1 MADYVPKDIMKNKQ
15 ILVLKK
21 LKSLAEEDYK
31 AFNSKIIPT
40 KQTVLGVRLPILRKM
55 AKWIA
60 KEEAIEFIR
69 LDKQNIYEMV
79 MLEGMVL
86 SYMDK
91 SFKELL
97 PLTEKFLKKVD
108 NWAQID
114 STVCDFK
121 NIVKEKEDVLAVV
134 KKWLKSDKEF
144 IVRAGLVMLLAHY
157 METDNLKIIFKLS
170 QSVEHAGY
178 YVHMGN
184 AWLISVCMAKFPD
197 ETIIFFKNNTLDNK
211 THNKAIQKSRE
222 SYRVSKE
229 HKVIIN
235 ELKRR

>member
-1 MADYVPKDIMKNKQ
+1 MKNNQ
-15 ILVLKK
+15 ILVLKE
-21 LKSLAEEDYK
+21 LKSLAEEGYK
-31 AFNSKIIPT
+31 TFNSKIIPT
-40 KQTVLGVRLPILRKM
+40 KQTVLGVRMPILREI
-55 AKWIA
+55 AKRIA
-60 KEEAIEFIR
+60 KEETIEFIQ

-86 SYMDK
+86 FYMDK

-97 PLTEKFLKKVD
+97 PLVEKFLKKVD

-114 STVCDFK
+114 STVCAFK
-121 NIVKEKEDVLAVV
+121 NIVKEKEEVLVVV

-144 IVRAGLVMLLAHY
+144 TVRAGLIMLLAHY
-157 METDNLKIIFKLS
+157 VKKDNLKLIFKLS
-170 QSVEHAGY
+170 QSVEHTGY

-197 ETIIFFKNNTLDNK
+197 ETIIFFKNNNLDKK

-222 SYRVSKE
+222 SYRISKE
-229 HKVIIN
+229 HKIIIN